1 MITLTH
7 LQKQF
12 GPKILFKDCS
22 LRIGVRDR
30 IGLIGPNGS
39 GKTTLFRMIL
49 GEEPTDTGEIQVAK
63 GVRIGYLPQEVI
75 SLRGG
80 PVLEEALKGAA
91 TLASLQDK
99 MAILEE
105 ELSSIEDP
113 QEQEKLARE
122 YGKLQDRYAVLGGY
136 GFEAEAKRI
145 LKGLGFKE
153 DDFPRAT
160 DELSGGWLM
169 RLALA
174 KILLQN
180 PDLLL
185 LDEPTNYLDIESLM
199 WLEDFLVNYPGAMLI
214 VSHDR
219 IFLNH
224 VIQRI
229 AEIETQKIDLY
240 TGNYDQYVRE
250 KEARRMLLEANYET
264 QQKEL
269 EQTERFI
276 ERFRYKNTKARQVQS
291 RLKRLEKLE
300 RVELPAEVKKVRFE
314 FRSPPRS
321 GHRVIEIRNLH
332 KSYGPL
338 PVYRGI
344 DLALYRGDKVALVG
358 PNGAGKS
365 TILKIMA
372 GILEY
377 DRGEVVLGKDVTRAY
392 FAQHQFDLL
401 NPDHTVF
408 EELLSVS
415 TDESQTAL
423 RSLLGTFLF
432 SGEEIHKRVS
442 VLSGGEKSRL
452 VLAKMLLRPTNFLL
466 LDEPTSHLD
475 ISSRN
480 VLEAALKQFQG
491 TLCLITHD
499 RHLINAIAN
508 KVIEIDRG
516 RPHVYPGDYDYYLFK
531 KQQRDLERAEEKAA
545 GSASLQERPG
555 PRSKEMRKQEAL
567 RMDEVR
573 RKRKIV
579 QKKLEEVE
587 TSLMEATR
595 QLDDLNQRLSDPSLY
610 IDRKEAYDTIQAQRQ
625 AKEKVDTL
633 TQSWESLALEM
644 EQIKSNPPS

>member
-80 PVLEEALKGAA
+80 PVLEEALKGAV

-372 GILEY
+372 GVLEY

-401 NPDHTVF
+401 NPDQTVF

-452 VLAKMLLRPTNFLL
+452 ALAKMLLRPANFLL

-587 TSLMEATR
+587 TFLMEATR